1 MLAARALTLAAG
13 ATVYEG
19 LDLVI
24 RPGELWGVL
33 GANGSGKTT
42 LMHVLAG
49 VMAPVAGTVTWDGR
63 ALADLPARERARHVG
78 LLPQIEAAEFQG
90 TVLDYVLLGRYPHSA
105 SVLAWDAAD
114 AAAAREALAAC
125 ALADYA
131 ARDYATLSGGE
142 RQRVRVAQLLAQ
154 APDVLLLDEPLAH
167 LDLGHQAALLRVVRV
182 QVAAGRAVVLVL
194 HDALWAA
201 RVCTQ
206 ALLLDGCGGMRAGPA
221 AEVVT
226 RAAIEA
232 LYGCAMHEFTAGG
245 SRHLVPEL

>member
-1 MLAARALTLAAG
+1 MLAARGVTLAAG

-19 LDLVI
+19 IDLAVG
-24 RPGELWGVL
+24 PGELWGVL

-42 LMHVLAG
+42 LLHALAG
-49 VMAPVAGTVTWDGR
+49 VMTPLAGTVTWGGR
-63 ALADLPARERARHVG
+63 RLADLPARERARHVG

-90 TVLDYVLLGRYPHSA
+90 SVLDYVLLGRYPRAA
-105 SVLAWDAAD
+105 SVLAWDAGD
-114 AAAAREALAAC
+114 VAAARDALAAC
-125 ALADYA
+125 ALSDYA
-131 ARDYATLSGGE
+131 ARDYTTLSGGE

-167 LDLGHQAALLRVVRV
+167 LDLGHQAALLRIVRA
-182 QVAAGRAVVLVL
+182 QVTAGRGVVLVL

-201 RVCTQ
+201 RVCTR

-226 RAAIEA
+226 REAIEA
-232 LYGCAMHEFTAGG
+232 LYGCAMHEFEAGG
-245 SRHLVPEL
+245 ARHLVPEL